1 MNDINNFRLAKVD
14 LNDLEMVKAIGDL
27 IYLTDPYI
35 YPDMFEGDIL
45 LAEKLAYKLLSKET
59 LFNYKNIKV
68 AMLDN
73 KVAGFMIIID
83 KYPSNNSELIR
94 ESFMEIIGKLPPRLN
109 NVISDYFEM
118 FANGWVGTQIMSLA
132 VKEEFRNK
140 KVATRMLNSLDNNTT
155 YSLACIKDN
164 EIARRLYAHCGFE
177 LLEEYVGYT
186 NIMCVELVKKG
197 Q

>member
-1 MNDINNFRLAKVD
+1 MKSSFKIVQADINDF
-14 LNDLEMVKAIGDL
+14 EMVKAIGDL

-45 LAEKLAYKLLSKET
+45 LAEKVAHSLLSKET

-73 KVAGFMIIID
+73 IVAGFMIIIGN
-83 KYPSNNSELIR
+83 YPINNSELIK
-94 ESFMEIIGKLPPRLN
+94 ESFMETINRLPPRLE
-109 NVISDYFEM
+109 NVIKDYFEM

-132 VKEEFRNK
+132 VKKEFRNK
-140 KVATRMLNSLDNNTT
+140 KIATRMLQSLDKNTT

-164 EIARRLYAHCGFE
+164 KIARRLYEHNGFE

-186 NIMCVELVKKG
+186 NIMCVELVRRG